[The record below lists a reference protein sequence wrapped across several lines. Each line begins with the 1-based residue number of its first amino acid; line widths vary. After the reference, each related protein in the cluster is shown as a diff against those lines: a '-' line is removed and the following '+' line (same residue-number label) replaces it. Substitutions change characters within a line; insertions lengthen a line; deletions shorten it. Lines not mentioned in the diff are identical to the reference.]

1 VRETVEAPATAA
13 RAAPSNSLLAALMNE
28 EVYQPGPP
36 LTLAD
41 AGLSESLVDS
51 LVGKYLLVKGR
62 ASGRTIAN
70 HLCLPFCI
78 LEPRLQALRTR
89 TLVTHAAAAAL
100 NDYVYVLTDK
110 GAQQAQNWMEA
121 CAYVGAA
128 PVPLLDYVTSVEA
141 QSIRAESPQREQ
153 LERSF
158 AGISVDPRIFDKLGP
173 AVNSGAGL
181 FLYGEPGNGKTTLAE
196 RIALCFG
203 QAIWL
208 PYALIVDGQIIKL
221 FDPACHR
228 PIEHSENSVLNGNDF
243 DRRWARIRRPTVIAG
258 GELTMELLELRHQA
272 AKNFSEAPLQL
283 KSNCGVFLIDDF
295 GRQRIDP
302 TELLNR
308 WIVPLEKGYDFL
320 TLPTGQTI
328 QVPFDQMI
336 IFSTNLNPKDLV
348 DEAFLRRLAYK
359 IHVKD
364 PDPSEFRHLC
374 KISAQTME
382 IDYDE
387 AAIDYLIQKHYVEAK
402 RGFRRCHPRD
412 LLRHL
417 RSYCAYFGLTI
428 EIRPEYLDIVV
439 DTYFTQV
446 D

>member
-1 VRETVEAPATAA
+1 MREDVEAGATAVL
-13 RAAPSNSLLAALMNE
+13 AAPHNSFLAALMNE
-28 EVYQPGPP
+28 EFYKPEPP
-36 LTLAD
+36 LNLAD

-51 LVGKYLLVKGR
+51 LICKYLLAKGN
-62 ASGRTIAN
+62 ASGRAIAN
-70 HLCLPFCI
+70 HLCLPFCM
-78 LEPRLQALRTR
+78 LEPRIQALRTR
-89 TLVTHAAAAAL
+89 SFITHSSAATL

-110 GAQQAQNWMEA
+110 GTQQAQNWMDA
-121 CAYVGAA
+121 CSYVGAA
-128 PVPLLDYVTSVEA
+128 PVPLMQYIPSVEA
-141 QSIRAESPQREQ
+141 QSIRAECPQRAQ

-158 AGISVDPRIFDKLGP
+158 AGISVNPSIFDKLGP

-196 RIALCFG
+196 RIARCFG

-208 PYALIVDGQIIKL
+208 PYALVADGQIIKL

-228 PIEHSENSVLNGNDF
+228 PIEHGETTARKGNDY

-258 GELTMELLELRHQA
+258 GELTMELLELRHHA

-320 TLPTGQTI
+320 TLSTGQTI

-359 IHVKD
+359 IHVDD
-364 PDPSEFRHLC
+364 PDPSEFRQLC
-374 KISAQTME
+374 RIAAQSME
-382 IDYDE
+382 IHYNE
-387 AAIDYLIQKHYVEAK
+387 SAIDHLIQKHYVQAK
-402 RGFRRCHPRD
+402 RSFRRCHPRD

-417 RSYCAYFGLTI
+417 RSHCAYFGLAAELTAD
-428 EIRPEYLDIVV
+428 YLDIVV
-439 DTYFTQV
+439 DTYFTQL

>member
-1 VRETVEAPATAA
+1 MREDVEGGATAVLA
-13 RAAPSNSLLAALMNE
+13 TPHNKFLAALMNE
-28 EVYQPGPP
+28 DFYHPEPP
-36 LTLAD
+36 VDLGD

-51 LVGKYLLVKGR
+51 LVCKYLLAKGN
-62 ASGRTIAN
+62 ASGRAIAN
-70 HLCLPFCI
+70 SLCLPFCI
-78 LEPRLQALRTR
+78 LEPRLQALRSR
-89 TLVTHAAAAAL
+89 SLLTHSSAATL
-100 NDYVYVLTDK
+100 NDYVYILTDK
-110 GAQQAQNWMEA
+110 GAEQAQNWMVA

-128 PVPLLDYVTSVEA
+128 PVPLMQYIPSVEA
-141 QSIRAESPQREQ
+141 QSIRAESPQREH
-153 LERSF
+153 LEQSF
-158 AGISVDPRIFDKLGP
+158 AGISVNSIILDKLGP

-196 RIALCFG
+196 RISLCFG
-203 QAIWL
+203 QSIWL
-208 PYALIVDGQIIKL
+208 PFALIAEGQIIKL
-221 FDPACHR
+221 FDPAYHR
-228 PIEHSENSVLNGNDF
+228 PIEDNENSTWKGNQY
-243 DRRWARIRRPTVIAG
+243 DRRWARIHRPTVIAG
-258 GELTMELLELRHQA
+258 GELTMELLEIRHQP

-308 WIVPLEKGYDFL
+308 WIIPLEKGYDFL

-359 IHVKD
+359 IHVD
-364 PDPSEFRHLC
+364 NPDPSEFRQLF
-374 KISAQTME
+374 KASAQSME
-382 IDYDE
+382 IDYVE
-387 AAIDYLIQKHYVEAK
+387 SAIDHLIEKHYVQAK
-402 RGFRRCHPRD
+402 RSFRRCHPRD

-417 RSYCAYFGLTI
+417 RSYCAYFGLPI
-428 EIRPEYLDIVV
+428 EIRADYLDIVV
-439 DTYFTQV
+439 DAYFTQV

>member
-1 VRETVEAPATAA
+1 L
-13 RAAPSNSLLAALMNE
+13 N
-28 EVYQPGPP
+28 
-36 LTLAD
+36 LTD
-41 AGLSESLVDS
+41 AGLSEALVDS
-51 LVGKYLLVKGR
+51 LICKHLLARGKATGR
-62 ASGRTIAN
+62 ALADA
-70 HLCLPFCI
+70 LCLPFGI
-78 LEPRLQALRTR
+78 TEPRLQALRTR
-89 TLVTHAAAAAL
+89 TLVRHSAAAAL
-100 NDYVYVLTDK
+100 NDYVYTLTDK
-110 GAQQAQNWMEA
+110 GVQHAQGCMDH
-121 CAYVGAA
+121 CAYVGPA
-128 PVPLLDYVTSVEA
+128 PVPLSEYITSVEA
-141 QSIRAESPQREQ
+141 QSVRAESPQREQ

-158 AGISVDPRIFDKLGP
+158 AGISVHPRRFNKLGP

-228 PIEHSENSVLNGNDF
+228 LIDQRETSVLKGNDV
-243 DRRWARIRRPTVIAG
+243 DRRWARIHRPTVVAG
-258 GELTMELLELRHQA
+258 GELTMDLLEIRHHPT
-272 AKNFSEAPLQL
+272 KNFSEAPLQL

-295 GRQRIDP
+295 GRQRLDA

-320 TLPTGQTI
+320 TLASGQTI

-336 IFSTNLNPKDLV
+336 IFSTNLNPRDLV

-364 PDPSEFRHLC
+364 PDLAEFRQLFKVC
-374 KISAQTME
+374 AQAME
-382 IDYDE
+382 IDYNQ
-387 AAIDYLIQKHYVEAK
+387 AAVDHLVEKHYVTAG
-402 RGFRRCHPRD
+402 RSFRRCHPRD

-417 RSYCAYFGLTI
+417 ISYCTYFGFPI
-428 EIRPEYLDIVV
+428 ELKPEYLDIVV
-439 DTYFTQV
+439 DTYFTEV

>member
-1 VRETVEAPATAA
+1 
-13 RAAPSNSLLAALMNE
+13 MNR
-28 EVYQPGPP
+28 EVYLPGPP
-36 LTLAD
+36 LSLAD
-41 AGLSESLVDS
+41 SGLNESLVDS
-51 LVGKYLLVKGR
+51 LICKQLLVTGR
-62 ASGRTIAN
+62 SSGRSIAD
-70 HLCLPFCI
+70 HLCLPFGI
-78 LEPRLQALRTR
+78 MEPRLHALRTR
-89 TLVTHAAAAAL
+89 SLVTHVSAATL
-100 NDYVYVLTDK
+100 NDYVYTLTEK
-110 GAQQAQNWMEA
+110 GTQQAQTWSDA
-121 CAYVGAA
+121 CAYVGPA
-128 PVPLLDYVTSVEA
+128 PVPLAEYVTSVEA
-141 QSIRAESPQREQ
+141 QSIRAESPQRDQ

-158 AGISVDPRIFDKLGP
+158 AGISVNPRIFDKLGP

-196 RIALCFG
+196 RIASCFG

-228 PIEHSENSVLNGNDF
+228 PIDHVQTSVLKGNDY

-258 GELTMELLELRHQA
+258 GELTMELLEIRHHA
-272 AKNFSEAPLQL
+272 AKNFGEAPLQM

-295 GRQRIDP
+295 GRQRMDP

-320 TLPTGQTI
+320 TLATGQTI

-336 IFSTNLNPKDLV
+336 IFSTNLNPGDLV

-359 IHVKD
+359 VHVKD
-364 PDPSEFRHLC
+364 PDPDEFRRLL
-374 KISAQTME
+374 KVSALAME
-382 IDYDE
+382 IDYSETAVDH
-387 AAIDYLIQKHYVEAK
+387 LIQAHYVAAK

-417 RSYCAYFGLTI
+417 RSYCSYFGLPI
-428 EIRPEYLDIVV
+428 EMKPEYLDIVV
-439 DTYFTQV
+439 DTYFTEV

>member
-1 VRETVEAPATAA
+1 MREDVGA
-13 RAAPSNSLLAALMNE
+13 RATGVLAAPHNRFLAALLNE
-28 EVYQPGPP
+28 EFYHPELP
-36 LTLAD
+36 LNLGDT
-41 AGLSESLVDS
+41 GLSESLVDS
-51 LVGKYLLVKGR
+51 LVCKYLLAKGH
-62 ASGRTIAN
+62 ASGRAIA
-70 HLCLPFCI
+70 HYLCLPFCI
-78 LEPRLQALRTR
+78 LEPRMQALRTR
-89 TLVTHAAAAAL
+89 SFVAHSSAATL
-100 NDYVYVLTDK
+100 NDYVYALTDK
-110 GAQQAQNWMEA
+110 GTQQAQSWMDA

-128 PVPLLDYVTSVEA
+128 PVPLMQYIPSVEA
-141 QSIRAESPQREQ
+141 QSIRAERLQRQQ
-153 LERSF
+153 LEQCF
-158 AGISVDPRIFDKLGP
+158 AGISVNPIIFDKLGP

-196 RIALCFG
+196 RIAQCFG
-203 QAIWL
+203 QSIWL
-208 PYALIVDGQIIKL
+208 PFALIADGQIVKL
-221 FDPACHR
+221 FDPTCHR
-228 PIEHSENSVLNGNDF
+228 PIEHNENGSRKGNEY

-258 GELTMELLELRHQA
+258 GELTMELLEIRHQA

-320 TLPTGQTI
+320 TLPSGQTI

-348 DEAFLRRLAYK
+348 DEAFLRRIAYK
-359 IHVKD
+359 IHVD
-364 PDPSEFRHLC
+364 NPDPSEFRHLF
-374 KISAQTME
+374 KVSAQSME

-387 AAIDYLIQKHYVEAK
+387 SAIDHLIEKHYVRAE

-417 RSYCAYFGLTI
+417 RSYCAYFGLTT
-428 EIRPEYLDIVV
+428 EMRADYLDIVV

>member
-1 VRETVEAPATAA
+1 MRENVEAMATAA
-13 RAAPSNSLLAALMNE
+13 PAAPSHRLLAALMNQ

-41 AGLSESLVDS
+41 AGLSESLVDT
-51 LVGKYLLVKGR
+51 LVCKYLLVKGR
-62 ASGRTIAN
+62 GSGRTIAN

-89 TLVTHAAAAAL
+89 TLLTHSSSAAL
-100 NDYVYVLTDK
+100 NDFVYVLTDK
-110 GAQQAQNWMEA
+110 GDQQAQNWMDA

-128 PVPLLDYVTSVEA
+128 PVPLLDYVMSVEA

-158 AGISVDPRIFDKLGP
+158 AGISVNPRIFDKLGP
-173 AVNSGAGL
+173 AVNSGGGL

-228 PIEHSENSVLNGNDF
+228 PIDHNDNSVLKGNDF
-243 DRRWARIRRPTVIAG
+243 DRRWVRIRRPTVIAG
-258 GELTMELLELRHQA
+258 GELTMELLEIRYQA

-295 GRQRIDP
+295 GRQRINP

-348 DEAFLRRLAYK
+348 DEAFLRRIAYK

-364 PDPSEFRHLC
+364 PDQSEFRQLC
-374 KISAQTME
+374 KTAAQSME

-387 AAIDYLIQKHYVEAK
+387 SAIDHLIQKHYLEAK
-402 RGFRRCHPRD
+402 RRFSRCHPRD

-417 RSYCAYFGLTI
+417 RSYCSYFRLAI
-428 EIRPEYLDIVV
+428 EMRTEYLDIVV

-446 D
+446 E

>member
-1 VRETVEAPATAA
+1 MTATGLAPA
-13 RAAPSNSLLAALMNE
+13 NSLLAALLRNE
-28 EVYQPGPP
+28 VHQPAPP
-36 LTLAD
+36 LSLAD

-51 LVGKYLLVKGR
+51 LIAKFLLVKGR
-62 ASGRTIAN
+62 ASGRELA
-70 HLCLPFCI
+70 HQVRLPFGL

-89 TLVTHAAAAAL
+89 TLVAHAGAEIL
-100 NDYVYVLTDK
+100 NDYDFVLTDK
-110 GAQQAQNWMEA
+110 GAQQAQTWMDA
-121 CAYVGAA
+121 CAYVGPA
-128 PVPLLDYVTSVEA
+128 PVPLLEYVNSVEA
-141 QSIRAESPQREQ
+141 QSIRAESPQRDQ

-158 AGISVDPRIFDKLGP
+158 AGIAINPRMFDRLGP
-173 AVNSGAGL
+173 AVNAGAGL

-203 QAIWL
+203 QAIWI
-208 PYALIVDGQIIKL
+208 PYALIVDGEIIQL

-228 PIEHSENSVLNGNDF
+228 PINTRQSSVLTGNDF
-243 DRRWARIRRPTVIAG
+243 DRRWVLIRRPTVMAG
-258 GELTMELLELRHQA
+258 GELTMEQLEIRHHPTR
-272 AKNFSEAPLQL
+272 NFGEAPLQL

-295 GRQRIDP
+295 GRQRMEP

-320 TLPTGQTI
+320 SLATGQTV

-336 IFSTNLNPKDLV
+336 IFSTNLNPRDLV
-348 DEAFLRRLAYK
+348 DDAFLRRLAYK
-359 IHVKD
+359 LHVKD
-364 PDPSEFRHLC
+364 PDRDEFHQLFQLA
-374 KISAQTME
+374 AQAME
-382 IDYDE
+382 IAYDHCAVE
-387 AAIDYLIQKHYVEAK
+387 ALIERHYVQPG

-417 RSYCAYFGLTI
+417 RSYCNYFGLSI
-428 EIRPEYLDIVV
+428 EMRPDYFDVVV

>member
-1 VRETVEAPATAA
+1 MTATAS
-13 RAAPSNSLLAALMNE
+13 APSNTLLAALLRDE
-28 EVYQPGPP
+28 LHQPAPA
-36 LTLAD
+36 LSLAD

-51 LVGKYLLVKGR
+51 LICKSLLVKGR
-62 ASGRTIAN
+62 ASGRALA
-70 HLCLPFCI
+70 HFVRLPFGL

-89 TLVTHAAAAAL
+89 SLVAHAGAEAL
-100 NDYVYVLTDK
+100 NDYDYVLSDK
-110 GAQQAQNWMEA
+110 GAQQAQIWMDA
-121 CAYVGAA
+121 CAYVGPA
-128 PVPLLDYVTSVEA
+128 PVPLADYVNSVEA
-141 QSIRAESPQREQ
+141 QSVRAESPQRDQ

-158 AGISVDPRIFDKLGP
+158 AGIAVSPWMFDRLGP
-173 AVNSGAGL
+173 AVNAGAGL

-196 RIALCFG
+196 RIAHCFG
-203 QAIWL
+203 QAIWI
-208 PYALIVDGQIIKL
+208 PHALIVDGQIIKL

-228 PIEHSENSVLNGNDF
+228 PIDTQQTSVLTGNDF
-243 DRRWARIRRPTVIAG
+243 DRRWVRIRRPTVMAG
-258 GELTMELLELRHQA
+258 GELTMEQLEIRHHPT
-272 AKNFSEAPLQL
+272 KNFSEAPLQL

-295 GRQRIDP
+295 GRQRMDP

-320 TLPTGQTI
+320 RLATGQTV

-336 IFSTNLNPKDLV
+336 IFSTNLNPSDLV

-359 IHVKD
+359 LHVKD
-364 PDPSEFRHLC
+364 PDRAEFHKLFQLAAR
-374 KISAQTME
+374 AME
-382 IDYDE
+382 ISYDE
-387 AAIDYLIQKHYVEAK
+387 HAVDALIERHYVQAG

-417 RSYCAYFGLTI
+417 RSYCTYFGLPV
-428 EIRPEYLDIVV
+428 EMRPDYFDVVV